1 MQQCFGYHGAGRM
14 GAGREQILRAISKMT
29 PVEQRVVQG
38 QSKNLYEAS
47 EKIYPRE
54 VKGIFQTWRNVCVLA
69 LLGLY
74 YFLPWVQWG
83 GRQAVLLDLPARKFH
98 IFQLT
103 FWPQDFIFLALLLVL
118 AGLSL
123 FFFTAIAGR
132 VWCGYAC
139 PQTVWTE
146 AFIWMERWVEGSRAQ
161 QMKLSAAPWTAS
173 KIRKRVSKQILWI
186 SFSLFTGLTFV
197 GYFTPI
203 RELVVDFVHLEV
215 AGWSLFWVLFYGFAT
230 YGNAGFMREQVCKYM
245 CPYARFQSAMFDSD
259 TLIVAYDGKRG
270 EPRSRGKKRKDSAE
284 TSRGDCID
292 CGICVQVCPTGIDI
306 RDGLQYEC
314 IACAACIDACDE
326 VMDRVD
332 LPRGLIKYSSENHDM
347 GRQKSLW
354 RTLLRTRVII
364 YATLLAMCLGG
375 FVLGLAARKNFQ
387 VDIIRDRN
395 ALFAY
400 TQDQQIENTY
410 HVKVMNKSQHDQQYR
425 VTVQGLNDAEA
436 RWLNPQADGVS
447 RTVTAGEM
455 GDFSI
460 IVTAPVSP
468 SIQGMQEVVFV
479 FSELHGTGPEL
490 LNEESRFFG
499 PRN

>member
-1 MQQCFGYHGAGRM
+1 M
-14 GAGREQILRAISKMT
+14 S
-29 PVEQRVVQG
+29 PVEEIPVQVQG
-38 QSKNLYEAS
+38 TNLYEAS

-54 VKGIFQTWRNVCVLA
+54 AKGIFQTWRNGCVLF

-74 YFLPWVQWG
+74 YLLPWVQWDA
-83 GRQAVLLDLPARKFH
+83 RQAVLLDLPARKFH
-98 IFQLT
+98 IFHLT

-118 AGLSL
+118 AGLAL

-146 AFIWMERWVEGSRAQ
+146 AFIWMERWVEGTRAQ
-161 QMKLSAAPWTAS
+161 QMKLSASPWNAN
-173 KIRKRVSKQILWI
+173 KIRKRVSKQALWI
-186 SFSLFTGLTFV
+186 GFSLVTGLTFV

-203 RELVVDFVHLEV
+203 QQLVVDFLNLEV

-259 TLIVAYDGKRG
+259 TLIVAYDSKRG
-270 EPRSRGKKRKDSAE
+270 EPRSRGKKRKDTAE
-284 TSRGDCID
+284 ENRGDCID

-326 VMDRVD
+326 VMDRVE
-332 LPRGLIKYSSENHDM
+332 LPRGLIKYSSENHDL
-347 GRQKSLW
+347 GKHKSLW
-354 RTLLRTRVII
+354 RTLLRTRVIA
-364 YATLLAMCLGG
+364 YATLLAVCLGG
-375 FVLGLAARKNFQ
+375 FVLGLAARKSFQ

-395 ALFAY
+395 ALFSY
-400 TQDQQIENTY
+400 TSDQRIENTY
-410 HVKVMNKSQHDQQYR
+410 HVKVMNKSQIDQQYR
-425 VTVQGLNDAEA
+425 VGVQGLDQAQVS
-436 RWLNPQADGVS
+436 WLKPELGGASRLVS
-447 RTVTAGEM
+447 AGQM
-455 GDFSI
+455 GDFSL
-460 IVTAPVSP
+460 IVTTPTTNA
-468 SIQGMQEVVFV
+468 IQGMQKIMFV
-479 FSELHGTGPEL
+479 FTEISGDKQESIQ
-490 LNEESRFFG
+490 EESRFFG